1 MRRSSRKS
9 PKGAF
14 VSCRG
19 RLRHDFNV
27 GSPTLGSR
35 DDFDPGA
42 YAGIESL
49 AGVFHPHAVE
59 VQDFSQYR
67 AIIDLRSA
75 AAFEDD
81 HIPGALHAD
90 VRDWAMGAEGARSN
104 APATPPLAVHEATT
118 LELPP
123 ALLASVAAV
132 GRDQALLVYCD
143 QGGRVSSPVARAL
156 RWHGWTVDVLPGG
169 WINYR
174 RWVLAGLEVL
184 PRLIPFRVIASAL
197 GSETVRIM
205 TALRSLGQQV
215 LDIESLAGVRRNA
228 LSGPMSMSMAAVPQ
242 PAQAWFDSQLLQALR
257 ALDPRAPVW
266 VTDTGASLG
275 VVVLPGALID
285 ALAIAPV
292 GQLQIDLAIRAAAW
306 AEDEPLCANAEV
318 LIKTVAGRDPQPAP
332 TLVSRWHALAKRG
345 GGAPLWA
352 SVLSEHLE
360 PLYQTQRAARADR
373 QHALPSLPVDSLS
386 GAALAQ
392 ALRLWLPTPADDRS
406 AAFT

>member
-1 MRRSSRKS
+1 MTLIPESS
-9 PKGAF
+9 A
-14 VSCRG
+14 
-19 RLRHDFNV
+19 D
-27 GSPTLGSR
+27 GST
-35 DDFDPGA
+35 PGT

-49 AGVFHPHAVE
+49 AGVFHPHAIE
-59 VQDFSQYR
+59 VQDFSHYR

-90 VRDWAMGAEGARSN
+90 VRDWVMGAASAVGAQST
-104 APATPPLAVHEATT
+104 APAPQPLAVHEPSIP
-118 LELPP
+118 ELPP

-143 QGGRVSSPVARAL
+143 QGGQVSNPVARAL
-156 RWHGWTVDVLPGG
+156 RWRGWTVDVLPGG

-205 TALRSLGQQV
+205 TALRTLGQQV
-215 LDIESLAGVRRNA
+215 LDIEALAGVRRNA
-228 LSGPMSMSMAAVPQ
+228 LSVPMSMSAAPQ

-266 VTDTGASLG
+266 VADTDARLG
-275 VVVLPGALID
+275 TIALPGAILD

-292 GQLQIDLAIRAAAW
+292 GQLQADLAVRVAAW
-306 AEDEPLCANAEV
+306 AEDEPQCANAQV
-318 LIKTVAGRDPQPAP
+318 LIRTVAGRDPQPTPA
-332 TLVSRWHALAKRG
+332 LVAHWHHLAKRDG
-345 GGAPLWA
+345 GLPLWS

-360 PLYQTQRAARADR
+360 PSYQTQRAARADR
-373 QHALPSLPVDSLS
+373 QHALPSLQVASMS
-386 GAALAQ
+386 GGALAQ
-392 ALRLWLPTPADDRS
+392 ALRIWLPTPADDRS